1 MAKKVINAF
10 NAGEVSPYVY
20 ARQDSELYDKAC
32 LKMEN
37 FIPLEYGGA
46 TKRPATKFISEL
58 DSSPSLVYPFV
69 FNTDTTYVLVFSKF
83 AVTVFKDGVETIR
96 LDTEYDEDELYG
108 LKFFQSFD
116 VLFIAHKDHEVNK
129 LQRFAD
135 ADWSLTQF
143 QFLFPP
149 LLDETDTKLSITGET
164 AKDSVITI
172 TASDNIFY
180 STHVGSTFVI
190 KQKRDNANKILTGKA
205 NPVDLNDDG
214 DTDDTVNG
222 QDEEE
227 LRLFVSDAIN
237 VSFSNWNI
245 ETQGIWR
252 GQVVVLRSKDGGLTY
267 EEYVQVGDTT
277 NVAVVS
283 SSTDV

>member
-1 MAKKVINAF
+1 
-10 NAGEVSPYVY
+10 
-20 ARQDSELYDKAC
+20 
-32 LKMEN
+32 
-37 FIPLEYGGA
+37 
-46 TKRPATKFISEL
+46 TKFISEL

-83 AVTVFKDGVETIR
+83 AVTVYKDGVETIR

-164 AKDSVITI
+164 AKDSIITI
-172 TASDNIFY
+172 TASDDIFY

-190 KQKRDNANKILTGKA
+190 KQKRDNANKILTGK
-205 NPVDLNDDG
+205 NDGASND
-214 DTDDTVNG
+214 
-222 QDEEE
+222 
-227 LRLFVSDAIN
+227 RLFVSDAIN

-245 ETQGIWR
+245 ETQGVWR
-252 GQVVVLRSKDGGLTY
+252 GQVVVLR
-267 EEYVQVGDTT
+267 
-277 NVAVVS
+277 
-283 SSTDV
+283 